1 MNTSLTDF
9 LASLLFLVAQSALPA
24 LGTSVQ
30 AHMDVPTQRTESTS
44 AQQAPTKSP
53 QGTRKRALGHTPYY
67 DFGRRNPRAKD

>member
-1 MNTSLTDF
+1 MNTSLTEF

-24 LGTSVQ
+24 LGTSAQ
-30 AHMDVPTQRTESTS
+30 AQMDVPAQRTESST
-44 AQQAPTKSP
+44 AQQAPTRSQ